1 MKIIGVLF
9 SFALALAAAA
19 STLSIAHAHDHAS
32 VPALVRDDGQVLAY
46 GADTVCKLGCWG

>member
-9 SFALALAAAA
+9 SFALALAAA
-19 STLSIAHAHDHAS
+19 STLTIADAHDHAS
-32 VPALVRDDGQVLAY
+32 VPALVRDAGQVLAY